1 MYRRR
6 SHVNADNVQSGDT
19 CASID
24 TKYTIAYSDFLR
36 WNPEITTTCTST
48 SRSTGSASSADRVL
62 QTSAFLPIA

>member
-6 SHVNADNVQSGDT
+6 PHVNADNVQSGDT

-48 SRSTGSASSADRVL
+48 SRFTGLSL
-62 QTSAFLPIA
+62 LY